1 MMKVVIAGAGTAGTA
16 AANELAGKA
25 EVYLLNGEPALPYYR
40 MRLEEVVEGK
50 GRDKI
55 TMRPLSWY
63 EGKGIKLVSARLEE
77 ILPEKKEVLLSDG
90 SSLSYDKLVLTLG
103 SKARRFPIPGRE
115 KGIYALRKM
124 EDAEAIRA
132 FMLAT
137 PGPVV
142 VIGGGLLGLEAAA
155 SIARAFSVKVTALET
170 ADHILPRQLDKER
183 SLYLKGKLL
192 EAGVEVRT
200 GSSAVSGDDESLTLS
215 TGERIEAKLV
225 IFSIGVIP
233 EVEAARKAGLE
244 TGRGIVVDSHMRTSD
259 EDIYAAGDCAEH
271 KGVCTGLVA
280 PSNAMGQ
287 TAAKDIQ
294 GIAAEYVP
302 AAPVTQLKV
311 AGVDIIS
318 MGSIASEPHEE
329 AYGNGKIVKFVRD
342 GIIEGIILIDNKKA
356 LRQAQ
361 SLLGTAF

>member
-16 AANELAGKA
+16 AASELAGKA

-50 GRDKI
+50 GREKI
-55 TMRPLSWY
+55 TMRPGSWY
-63 EGKGIKLVSARLEE
+63 EAKGIKLISAKLEE
-77 ILPEKKEVLLSDG
+77 ISPENKEVLFSDG
-90 SSLSYDKLVLTLG
+90 TSLSYDKLVLTLG

-132 FMLAT
+132 AMLAS
-137 PGPVV
+137 PGPVA

-170 ADHILPRQLDKER
+170 ADHILPRQLDTER
-183 SLYLKGKLL
+183 SLYLKAKLL

-200 GSSAVSGDDESLTLS
+200 GSSAVSGDADSLTLS
-215 TGERIEAKLV
+215 TGERVEASLV

-233 EVEAARKAGLE
+233 EIEVAKKAGLE
-244 TGRGIVVDSHMRTSD
+244 TGRGIVVDSHMRTSMP
-259 EDIYAAGDCAEH
+259 DIYAAGDCAEH

-302 AAPVTQLKV
+302 AAPVTTLKV

-318 MGSIASEPHEE
+318 MGDISAEAHEE
-329 AYGNGKIVKFVRD
+329 AFGTGKIVKFVRG
-342 GIIEGIILIDNKKA
+342 GIVVGVILIDNKKA
-356 LRQAQ
+356 IRQGQA
-361 SLLGTAF
+361 LLGTAF